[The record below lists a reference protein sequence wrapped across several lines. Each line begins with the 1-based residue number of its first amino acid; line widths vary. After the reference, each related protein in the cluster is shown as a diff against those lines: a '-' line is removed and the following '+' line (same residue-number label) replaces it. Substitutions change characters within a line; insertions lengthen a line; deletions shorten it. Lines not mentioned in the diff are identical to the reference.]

1 MNCAVVSIE
10 DAWRRTPPMNATTL
24 DLLPYEL
31 KLDII
36 ETLYDLSES
45 KSTRIMAADAAWAKP
60 YYHFVQEDEGQRL
73 KHTPTYTDLKFR
85 VKDFESDGKWPSL
98 KALRL

>member
-1 MNCAVVSIE
+1 M
-10 DAWRRTPPMNATTL
+10 TATTL
-24 DLLPYEL
+24 DSLPYEL

-45 KSTRIMAADAAWAKP
+45 KSTRIMAANAAWAKP
-60 YYHFVQEDEGQRL
+60 YYHFVQEDGGQSLTHTPAYPNL
-73 KHTPTYTDLKFR
+73 KHRF
-85 VKDFESDGKWPSL
+85 KDFDSDGKWPSL